1 MEKQKEEAAG
11 AGRKKQMRVPVM
23 ILLDL
28 LCIAVGLNA
37 FAYLHIVRPY
47 YSTANTE
54 SVPLILSTPAPT
66 AAPAFPEPEP
76 EEQPEETEAV
86 PARVY
91 TGPWGEKFA
100 DQLTDGE
107 VVQTED
113 SYRSANVSV
122 TVTHVEEEGLVYS
135 IEEIYVSD
143 IRFLRTAFGPG
154 GYGTRGTVDEMAAQN
169 DAVAA
174 ISGDHFHARLEGPVV
189 RNGVLYRESRFQDVC
204 ILLQDGRMLTLTD
217 DELDLDELKDAAPW
231 QVWSFGPM
239 LLEDGK
245 ALEEFN
251 STVTGRNPRSAIGYV
266 EPGHYFFVQVDGRG
280 AYNSNGMTMR
290 DLAALFES
298 LGCETAYNL
307 DGGAS
312 AGMAWEGELLSFP
325 YGRPVS
331 DIIYVTDHPE
341 ETEG

>member
-1 MEKQKEEAAG
+1 MEKQNNKAAG
-11 AGRKKQMRVPVM
+11 TRRKKRIGVPGM

-28 LCIAVGLNA
+28 LCIGVGLNL
-37 FAYLHIVRPY
+37 FAYVHFVREY
-47 YSTANTE
+47 YSTPKPKPVLLALAT
-54 SVPLILSTPAPT
+54 PAPTPAPT
-66 AAPAFPEPEP
+66 AAPG
-76 EEQPEETEAV
+76 EETEAPEETESV

-100 DQLTDGE
+100 EQLTEGE
-107 VVQTED
+107 VIETEN

-169 DAVAA
+169 GAVAA

-189 RNGVLYRESRFQDVC
+189 RNGELYRDTRFQDVC
-204 ILLQDGRMLTLTD
+204 ILLTDGRMLTLTD
-217 DELDLDELKDAAPW
+217 DELDMEELKNAAPW

-239 LLEDGK
+239 LLKDGK

-251 STVTGRNPRSAIGYV
+251 STVTGRNPRSAIGCV

-290 DLAALFES
+290 DLALLFES

-312 AGMAWEGELLSFP
+312 AGMAWNGTLISFP

-331 DIIYVTDHPE
+331 DIIYVTDYPE
-341 ETEG
+341 EAEG